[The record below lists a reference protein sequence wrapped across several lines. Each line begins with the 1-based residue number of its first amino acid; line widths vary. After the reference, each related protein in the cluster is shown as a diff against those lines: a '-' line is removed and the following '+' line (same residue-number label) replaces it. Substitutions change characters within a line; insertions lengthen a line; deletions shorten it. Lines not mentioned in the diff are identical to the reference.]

1 MKIDELFNYYGTDKA
16 IYAAQYHALFKHI
29 REWPRTLLEIGIGTM
44 IPDAPENMVNYAGE
58 GYSPGGSLRA
68 WRDYFPNAQIHGIDI
83 QPDTQFVDEARIH
96 THLCN
101 STSHD
106 LVNRFIESQGGISFD
121 IIIDDGSH
129 RAIDQ
134 LTTLRN
140 LYPHLERGGYYII
153 EDVGLGSRLLAPEDV
168 GLGSRLLLN
177 VLGLGSRLLT
187 ELSPEVRAVCGDDL
201 LFATW
206 EKKAEC
212 YFVVISRRL

>member
-1 MKIDELFNYYGTDKA
+1 MFTWRYSESGQNHEGVAMKIDELFNYYGTDKA

-29 REWPRTLLEIGIGTM
+29 RERPRTLLEIGIGTM

-68 WRDYFPNAQIHGIDI
+68 WRDYFPNAEVHGIDI

-101 STSHD
+101 STSLD

-153 EDVGLGSRLLAPEDV
+153 EDVGLGSRLL
-168 GLGSRLLLN
+168 
-177 VLGLGSRLLT
+177 T

-206 EKKAEC
+206 EKKAES

>member
-1 MKIDELFNYYGTDKA
+1 MFTWRYSESGQNHEGVAMKIDELFNYYGTDKA

-29 REWPRTLLEIGIGTM
+29 RERPRTLLEIGIGTM

-68 WRDYFPNAQIHGIDI
+68 WRDYFPNAEIHGIDI

-101 STSHD
+101 STSLD

-153 EDVGLGSRLLAPEDV
+153 EDVGLGSRLL
-168 GLGSRLLLN
+168 
-177 VLGLGSRLLT
+177 T

-206 EKKAEC
+206 EKKAES

>member
-129 RAIDQ
+129 RWKREHVS
-134 LTTLRN
+134 T
-140 LYPHLERGGYYII
+140 LERPGGRRFGQQTAA
-153 EDVGLGSRLLAPEDV
+153 ERPRFGQQTADG
-168 GLGSRLLLN
+168 
-177 VLGLGSRLLT
+177 
-187 ELSPEVRAVCGDDL
+187 AVP
-201 LFATW
+201 
-206 EKKAEC
+206 
-212 YFVVISRRL
+212 